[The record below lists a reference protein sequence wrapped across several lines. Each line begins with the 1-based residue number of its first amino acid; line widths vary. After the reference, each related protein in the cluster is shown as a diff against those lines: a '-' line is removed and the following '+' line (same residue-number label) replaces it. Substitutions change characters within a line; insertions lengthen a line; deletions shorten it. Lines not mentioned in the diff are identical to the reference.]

1 MISPKVDTIK
11 NVISAGKNLAMP
23 YEFEIILPAA
33 GRNGS
38 YETGTKFSLSRQ
50 NVEDM
55 NVAIRSFT
63 LPARVSAKQSVYYG
77 GPLRQ
82 FPYISTY
89 DGEINMTFLMRR
101 EDPLLIA
108 LHAWQE
114 AAIPTDSRT
123 LQYQDLY
130 TTDMDLLVKRPYVSD
145 ITAGV
150 ADANGAG
157 GQQVFFD
164 TQTTI
169 KYSLRDVWCESVGA
183 VQMSNESAN
192 EPLLFNVVLCYR
204 EFKTS
209 GGQDEAVS
217 DRVVGPPAPNGQSE
231 DLIDDGRFPLG
242 SVPTPGV

>member
-130 TTDMDLLVKRPYVSD
+130 TTDMDLLVKRPYPLDRIV
-145 ITAGV
+145 GPRRE
-150 ADANGAG
+150 
-157 GQQVFFD
+157 FFD